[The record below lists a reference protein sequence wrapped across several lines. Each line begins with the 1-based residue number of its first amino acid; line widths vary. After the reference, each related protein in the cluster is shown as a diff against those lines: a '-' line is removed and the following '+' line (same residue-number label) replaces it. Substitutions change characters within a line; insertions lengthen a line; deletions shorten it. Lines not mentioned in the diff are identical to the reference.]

1 VTSSD
6 FRGTTLKW
14 SGSPIVTVVKP
25 AKSRQAQ
32 RHCEIISPMKAT
44 IAVFPTAFL
53 VFSAFLAPLLAQ
65 TPGSQPQ
72 QPEFIKQGQQLMR
85 EGKLDDALALY
96 RETLQTSPTSVPA
109 NIAAGSVLDLKGQGE
124 EARKYFTKAI
134 EVADTPEH
142 KAMAQR
148 AMAMSYAFEGNCK
161 KTVEYEQQ
169 VFDYY
174 GSMKNYFQQG
184 EIADEAARVCIDSG
198 DLDAAYHWYQVGH
211 DTGLKE
217 PDIKPARQDLW
228 EFRWEH
234 AQARIAARRGNQ
246 AEAQKHVAAAKAIL
260 DKGTNPEQAQ
270 FLPYLQ
276 GYVAFYAGDY
286 KAALDALLKANQN
299 DPFIHCMLGQTYEKL
314 GDKDKALEY
323 YKKASAATSRN
334 SAVAYAVPFARKKL
348 ASLPS

>member
-1 VTSSD
+1 
-6 FRGTTLKW
+6 
-14 SGSPIVTVVKP
+14 
-25 AKSRQAQ
+25 
-32 RHCEIISPMKAT
+32 MKAT
-44 IAVFPTAFL
+44 LAVFPRASL
-53 VFSAFLAPLLAQ
+53 VLSAFLAPLLAQ

-72 QPEFIKQGQQLMR
+72 QPEFIRQGQQMMR

-124 EARKYFTKAI
+124 ESRKYFAKAI
-134 EVADTPEH
+134 EVADSPEH
-142 KAMAQR
+142 RAMAQR

-169 VFDYY
+169 VFGYY
-174 GSMKNYFQQG
+174 GSVKNFFQQG
-184 EIADEAARVCIDSG
+184 EIADEAARVCIDSD
-198 DLDAAYHWYQVGH
+198 DLDAAFHWYQVGH

-217 PDIKPARQDLW
+217 SEIKPARQDLW

-234 AQARIAARRGNQ
+234 AQARIAARRGNH

-260 DKGTNPEQAQ
+260 DKGTNPEQAP

-276 GYVAFYAGDY
+276 GHVAFYSGDY
-286 KAALDALLKANQN
+286 EMALEELLKANQN
-299 DPFIHCMLGQTYEKL
+299 DPFIQCLTGQTYEKL
-314 GDKDKALEY
+314 GDKGSALEY
-323 YKKASAATSRN
+323 YREASTAIAHN
-334 SAVAYAVPFARKKL
+334 PPAAYAVPLAKKKL

>member
-1 VTSSD
+1 
-6 FRGTTLKW
+6 
-14 SGSPIVTVVKP
+14 
-25 AKSRQAQ
+25 
-32 RHCEIISPMKAT
+32 MKAT
-44 IAVFPTAFL
+44 VAVICRAFL
-53 VFSAFLAPLLAQ
+53 VLSVSLAPLLAQ
-65 TPGSQPQ
+65 TPDGQQQ

-96 RETLQTSPTSVPA
+96 RKTLQVSPNSVPA
-109 NIAAGSVLDLKGQGE
+109 NIAAGSVLDLTGQGE
-124 EARKYFTKAI
+124 EAREYLKKAI
-134 EVADTPEH
+134 QVADTPEH
-142 KAMAQR
+142 KAAAQR

-174 GSMKNYFQQG
+174 GSVKNFFQQG

-198 DLDAAYHWYQVGH
+198 DLDTASHWYQVGH
-211 DTGLKE
+211 DTGMKE
-217 PDIKPARQDLW
+217 PDIKPARQDIW

-246 AEAQKHVAAAKAIL
+246 AEAQKHVAVAKNIL

-276 GYVAFYAGDY
+276 GYVAFYGGDY
-286 KAALDALLKANQN
+286 KTALEELQKASQN
-299 DPFIHCMLGQTYEKL
+299 DPFIQYMIGQTYEKQ
-314 GDKDKALEY
+314 GDKAKAIEFY
-323 YKKASAATSRN
+323 RKASTAIAHNPAA
-334 SAVAYAVPFARKKL
+334 AYAVPLAKKKL